1 MMGFEYVI
9 AIFLFGT
16 LAFWD
21 YVPSDN
27 PKSMR
32 SQTQFWMKNDPI
44 WKFIILLGLWGGIA
58 ATILFILMDIHM
70 GW

>member
-1 MMGFEYVI
+1 MGLEYLFVFF
-9 AIFLFGT
+9 FLGT
-16 LAFWD
+16 LAFWA
-21 YVPSDN
+21 YVPSDK

>member
-1 MMGFEYVI
+1 MVYM
-9 AIFLFGT
+9 FLGLLFLGP
-16 LAFWD
+16 LAFWV

-44 WKFIILLGLWGGIA
+44 WKFIILFTLWGGGACI
-58 ATILFILMDIHM
+58 ILLALIIDWSWVF
-70 GW
+70 